1 LGLMFNV
8 AVWGFG
14 ERPGLIAVEAHS
26 GVQALTV
33 AMQDFVREPV
43 CILYGIDPEGG
54 PTLCNTKMWTKMQV
68 VNDRAERGY
77 PGRG

>member
-1 LGLMFNV
+1 MFNV

-14 ERPGLIAVEAHS
+14 ERPGLMRVDAPSTEDALVMAAEAF
-26 GVQALTV
+26 TK
-33 AMQDFVREPV
+33 EPV

-54 PTLCNTKMWTKMQV
+54 PTLCNTKMWTKIQA

-77 PGRG
+77 PGR